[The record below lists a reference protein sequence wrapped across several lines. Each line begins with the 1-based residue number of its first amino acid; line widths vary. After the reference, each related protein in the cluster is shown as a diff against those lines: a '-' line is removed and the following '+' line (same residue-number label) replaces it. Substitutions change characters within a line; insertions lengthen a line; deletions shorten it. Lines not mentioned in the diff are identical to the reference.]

1 MQIGYKLSTEG
12 FAPTEIIRQAVA
24 AEQAGFDFV
33 EISDHF
39 HPWLDNQ
46 GHSGFTWSILGSIA
60 AKTERVGLV
69 TGVTCPTMRYHPAII
84 AQAAATMALISN
96 GRFTLGV
103 GAGENLNEH
112 IIGEGWPGAR
122 IRHRMLREALEIIRL
137 LWQGGYKSYDGEFLN
152 LEDAQVFDL
161 PETLPRIVVA
171 SGGKASAR
179 IAAELGDGIF
189 ATEPR
194 ADLVEGYAAA
204 GGAGVR
210 YAEVPLAYASSPG
223 DAAAAVLEK
232 EPWFATGWPV
242 MSELPNPKNFT
253 AASSTVREEDV
264 LQQFACGPDVERHLE
279 VVGQFTEAG
288 FDHLVLHNGGPDP
301 DAFLEF
307 FAGELGP
314 RLA

>member
-1 MQIGYKLSTEG
+1 MQFGYKLSTEG
-12 FAPTEIIRQAVA
+12 FGPKEIIRQAVA
-24 AEQAGFDFV
+24 AEQAGFDFL

-60 AKTERVGLV
+60 AQTERIGLM

-84 AQAAATMALISN
+84 AQAAATMALISD

-112 IIGEGWPGAR
+112 ITGEGWPAAR

-137 LWQGGYKSYDGEFLN
+137 LWKGGYQSYDGEFLS

-171 SGGKASAR
+171 AGGQASVS
-179 IAAELGDGIF
+179 IAAELGDGLM

-194 ADLVEGYAAA
+194 AELVEGYVGR
-204 GGAGVR
+204 GGDGPR
-210 YAEVPLAYASSPG
+210 FAEVPLAYASSAG

-242 MSELPNPKNFT
+242 MSELPNPKNFQ
-253 AASSTVREEDV
+253 AASATVREEDV
-264 LQQFACGPDVERHLE
+264 LKQFACGPDVERHLE
-279 VVGQFTEAG
+279 VIGQFRDAG
-288 FDHLVLHNGGPDP
+288 FENLVLHNGGPDP
-301 DAFLEF
+301 DGFMTF
-307 FAGELGP
+307 FAEELKP

>member
-1 MQIGYKLSTEG
+1 MQLGYKLSTEG
-12 FAPTEIIRQAVA
+12 FSPQEIIRQAVA

-60 AKTERVGLV
+60 AKTSGVGLM

-84 AQAAATMALISN
+84 AQAAATMALISD

-112 IIGEGWPGAR
+112 ITGEGWPAAR

-137 LWQGGYKSYDGEFLN
+137 LWQGGYRSYDGEFLS

-161 PETLPRIVVA
+161 PDTLPQLVVA
-171 SGGKASAR
+171 AGGQASVSL
-179 IAAELGDGIF
+179 AAELGDGLM

-194 ADLVEGYAAA
+194 PELVEGYTGG
-204 GGAGVR
+204 GGAGPR
-210 YAEVPLAYASSPG
+210 YAEVPLAFAASAG

-232 EPWFATGWPV
+232 ERWFATGWPV
-242 MSELPNPKNFT
+242 MSELPNPKNFK